1 MANVLIPG
9 DTYTIYVDGEKYIY
23 VDKYYINGTLDEN
36 LYSSVSFEITIP
48 ESIGKQDSKIARN
61 VSTENL
67 KLVVS
72 LEIEGLDKILS
83 KEKNVSP
90 GDTVT
95 ISFDEIPAESNIRVK
110 GELSNADEVLLYSG
124 ESEWQK
130 ILPFE

>member
-1 MANVLIPG
+1 MKNFLRFIVFALLFSFFGCSGSV
-9 DTYTIYVDGEKYIY
+9 
-23 VDKYYINGTLDEN
+23 DEN

-83 KEKNVSP
+83 EEKKC
-90 GDTVT
+90 
-95 ISFDEIPAESNIRVK
+95 FFR
-110 GELSNADEVLLYSG
+110 
-124 ESEWQK
+124 
-130 ILPFE
+130 